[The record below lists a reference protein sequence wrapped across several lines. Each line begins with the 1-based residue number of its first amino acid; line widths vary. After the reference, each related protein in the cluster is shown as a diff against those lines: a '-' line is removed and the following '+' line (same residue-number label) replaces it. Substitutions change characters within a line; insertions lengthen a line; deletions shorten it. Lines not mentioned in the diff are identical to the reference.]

1 MPEEGLKEHELYAQ
15 RLASAQ
21 KWRELGANP
30 YSSGF
35 RPKHLTS
42 DIHAQHGAQT
52 PEELAQAAAT
62 SYSVAGR
69 VVGLR
74 SFGKAAFVVLA
85 DRVGTIQVHMKKDA
99 LGDAYELFRQVDF
112 GDFLG
117 VEGTI
122 FRSKTGELTLSC
134 TTFQA
139 LTKALRPL
147 PGKFAKEATDW
158 SDKQAL
164 SDTEQ
169 RYRQRYLDLLANPAV
184 RETFRRRT
192 ALVKFLRHYLD
203 ERGYLEVETPM
214 MHSLVSGAAAR
225 PFSTHH
231 NALDIPLFMRI
242 APELHLKR
250 LVVGGFDRVY
260 EINRNFRNEGISTRH
275 NPEFTMLEFYQAY
288 ATYEDLMDLTEDML
302 SQAAVAV
309 MGKTAF
315 TYGGVEMDFKKG
327 WRRVSMA
334 DAICEQLKD
343 LTPADMK
350 DADKLRARALQGA
363 AGPEA
368 KLIEGMSRGEL
379 MAALYEKHVE
389 HTLVQPTFVTQF
401 PTEVSPLAR
410 RNDAD
415 PTVTDRFELIVGGRE
430 IANAFT
436 ELNDPVD
443 QRERFLA
450 QVEAKKRGAQ
460 ETMDYDEDYI
470 RALEHGLPPTAG
482 EGIGIDRVCMLFTD
496 APSIRDVILFPLLKP
511 LAK

>member
-1 MPEEGLKEHELYAQ
+1 MSEEGLKEHELYTQ

-35 RPKHLTS
+35 KPKHLTG
-42 DIHAQHGAQT
+42 DIHAKHSAQSA
-52 PEELAQAAAT
+52 EELEKSPPT

-74 SFGKAAFVVLA
+74 SFGKAAFVVLQ
-85 DRVGTIQVHMKKDA
+85 DRAGTVQVHMKKDA
-99 LGDAYELFRQVDF
+99 LGDKYELFKQVDF

-117 VEGTI
+117 VEGTV
-122 FRSKTGELTLSC
+122 FRSKTGELTLSA
-134 TTFQA
+134 TAFEA

-147 PGKFAKEATDW
+147 PTKHAKEATDW
-158 SDKQAL
+158 ADKQAL

-169 RYRQRYLDLLANPAV
+169 RYRQRYLDLLANPGV
-184 RETFRRRT
+184 RETFKRRI
-192 ALVKFLRHYLD
+192 ALVKFIRNYLD
-203 ERGYLEVETPM
+203 ERGFLEVETPM
-214 MHSLVSGAAAR
+214 MHPLVTGAAAR
-225 PFSTHH
+225 PFTTHH
-231 NALDIPLFMRI
+231 NTLDMQLFMRI
-242 APELHLKR
+242 APELYLKR

-288 ATYEDLMDLTEDML
+288 ATYEDLMDLTEDMI
-302 SQAAVAV
+302 SQMAMALL
-309 MGKTAF
+309 GKTAVK
-315 TYGGVEMDFKKG
+315 YGQLELDFKKG
-327 WRRVSMA
+327 WRRVTMA
-334 DAICEQLKD
+334 DAICEQVKD
-343 LTPADMK
+343 LKPADIK
-350 DADKLRARALQGA
+350 DAARLRAKALEGTSA
-363 AGPEA
+363 ADA
-368 KLIEGMSRGEL
+368 KLIEAMSHGEL
-379 MAALYEKHVE
+379 IAALYEKHVE

-401 PTEVSPLAR
+401 PTAVSPLAR

-415 PTVTDRFELIVGGRE
+415 PSVTDRFELIVGGRE
-430 IANAFT
+430 IANAFS

-443 QRERFLA
+443 QKERFVA

-470 RALEHGLPPTAG
+470 RALEHGLPPCAG
-482 EGIGIDRVCMLFTD
+482 EGIGIDRLCMLFTD

-511 LAK
+511 QAK